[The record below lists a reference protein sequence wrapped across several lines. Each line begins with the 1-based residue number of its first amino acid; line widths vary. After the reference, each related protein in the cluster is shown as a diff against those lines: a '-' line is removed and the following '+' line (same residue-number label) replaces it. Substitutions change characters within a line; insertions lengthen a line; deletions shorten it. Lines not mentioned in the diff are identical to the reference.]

1 MAGRLTWA
9 LASAAILSFGCE
21 GAEERAADAGA
32 TGGSVGGSTGGA
44 AGGTG
49 GDGGG
54 LVGGSSG
61 GASGGAGGASGGASG
76 GTGGAGGAAGG
87 EGGAGGAA
95 GGSAGGA
102 GGSAGGS
109 AGGAGG
115 SAGGEGGAGG
125 SAGGAGGSAGGE
137 GGAGGAAGGSGGAG
151 GSPDLPCHEIADEGA
166 CEADPACGWYAP
178 GCMEPALPA
187 AGCFVAEPCLGN
199 ADCPEGTT
207 CEPVAIDPCRNE
219 PCDACGQL
227 LNLCVPAAADPCAG
241 AALGPEGNCLDAAG
255 APTDPICCAPY
266 DCDESQVACNRIPPA
281 CPPGQAASVVG
292 LCWGP
297 CVDALLCAPSDDELL
312 CASTGGGWSEE
323 ACGSPTC
330 GVPNECAAIIPG
342 CDCGPF
348 QTFLPGV
355 GCQNDPQCPGAEGSA
370 CEVANPLCAPGLSCL
385 ERFGEGMGVCSDP
398 GCRSDDEC
406 GAGEVCCY
414 PCGIPGCANACMA
427 PAPEGG
433 CPLFP

>member
-1 MAGRLTWA
+1 
-9 LASAAILSFGCE
+9 
-21 GAEERAADAGA
+21 
-32 TGGSVGGSTGGA
+32 
-44 AGGTG
+44 AGGQ
-49 GDGGG
+49 
-54 LVGGSSG
+54 
-61 GASGGAGGASGGASG
+61 AGGAGGQGGEG
-76 GTGGAGGAAGG
+76 GQAGGSGG
-87 EGGAGGAA
+87 EGGAGGAPA
-95 GGSAGGA
+95 V
-102 GGSAGGS
+102 
-109 AGGAGG
+109 
-115 SAGGEGGAGG
+115 
-125 SAGGAGGSAGGE
+125 
-137 GGAGGAAGGSGGAG
+137 
-151 GSPDLPCHEIADEGA
+151 PCHEIPDEAA
-166 CEADPACGWYAP
+166 CEADPVCGWYAP

-241 AALGPEGNCLDAAG
+241 AAIGPEGACLDAAG
-255 APTDPICCAPY
+255 APTDPLCCAPY

-281 CPPGQAASVVG
+281 CPPGQAASVIG

-312 CASTGGGWSEE
+312 CASTGGAWSEQT
-323 ACGSPTC
+323 CGSPIC

-370 CEVANPLCAPGLSCL
+370 CDVANPLCAPGLRCL
-385 ERFGEGMGVCSDP
+385 ERGFGEGMGVCSDP
-398 GCRSDDEC
+398 GCQSDDEC

-414 PCGIPGCANACMA
+414 PCGIPGCANACMP